1 MKKFFKVMVYV
12 TIIFSIAF
20 MARSIIMHT
29 TRYNICVQTSL
40 LIAGAFG
47 GLYALIRCVVINA
60 EKIRKGSNNTPIWA
74 CLGFFLIE
82 IALAAG
88 CIYLILHIWSVRDM
102 LNAELATL
110 LSGAVAYELT
120 HRRRPAKRQP
130 TPPENQ
136 QQA

>member
-1 MKKFFKVMVYV
+1 MKKFFQIVVYA
-12 TIIFSIAF
+12 TILISVIF
-20 MARSIIMHT
+20 MATSVIMHT
-29 TRYNICVQTSL
+29 TKFKLLVQIAL

-47 GLYALIRCVVINA
+47 GLYGLIRCVVIKA

-82 IALAAG
+82 MALAAG
-88 CIYLILHIWSVRDM
+88 CIYLLFHIWSVRDL

-110 LSGAVAYELT
+110 LSGAVVYELT
-120 HRRRPAKRQP
+120 HRRKPAKKQP
-130 TPPENQ
+130 APENQ

>member
-1 MKKFFKVMVYV
+1 MKKFFKIVVYA
-12 TIIFSIAF
+12 TILISVIF
-20 MARSIIMHT
+20 MAVSAIMHT
-29 TRYNICVQTSL
+29 TKFQLLVQVAL

-47 GLYALIRCVVINA
+47 GLYALIRCVVIKA

-82 IALAAG
+82 IALTAG

-110 LSGAVAYELT
+110 LSGAVVYELT
-120 HRRRPAKRQP
+120 HRRKPAKRQP
-130 TPPENQ
+130 EPENQ

>member
-1 MKKFFKVMVYV
+1 MKKFFKIVVYA
-12 TIIFSIAF
+12 TLIISVVF
-20 MARSIIMHT
+20 MATSIIMHT
-29 TRYNICVQTSL
+29 TKFKMLVQVAL

-47 GLYALIRCVVINA
+47 GLYALIRCVVIKA

-88 CIYLILHIWSVRDM
+88 CVYLILHIWSVRDM

-110 LSGAVAYELT
+110 LSGAVVYELT
-120 HRRRPAKRQP
+120 HRRKVTKTQS
-130 TPPENQ
+130 TPPENK
-136 QQA
+136 QA

>member
-1 MKKFFKVMVYV
+1 MKKFFQVVVYA
-12 TIIFSIAF
+12 TILL
-20 MARSIIMHT
+20 SIILMTTSIVMHT
-29 TRYNICVQTSL
+29 TKFKLLVQIAL

-47 GLYALIRCVVINA
+47 GLYALIRCVVIKA
-60 EKIRKGSNNTPIWA
+60 EKIRKGSGNSPIWA

-82 IALAAG
+82 IILAAG

-110 LSGAVAYELT
+110 LSGAVVYELT
-120 HRRRPAKRQP
+120 HRRKPAKRQP
-130 TPPENQ
+130 EPENQ